1 MSLLPLPVQPL
12 LMLSP
17 CVTAPSVLKRASAVV
32 SSRIEV
38 VQSRSTC
45 DPPNGG
51 ARGESKG
58 DAKGRRSKRTSGR
71 AATSRLEARNRQN
84 RDRGARPQ
92 RRASAYPRLAAALR
106 RDEVVKGFDL

>member
-1 MSLLPLPVQPL
+1 MSLLPLPVPPL

-58 DAKGRRSKRTSGR
+58 DAKGGGVSGR
-71 AATSRLEARNRQN
+71 AAGMRRTGRRQGTARIATEVH
-84 RDRGARPQ
+84 DRSAE
-92 RRASAYPRLAAALR
+92 RAPTP
-106 RDEVVKGFDL
+106 D